1 MILVAPG
8 VLPPA
13 TLTRPCVSP
22 GATLGVL
29 GGGQLGRMFAYAAR
43 ILGYHVVVLDPDPH
57 SPAAQFADAHLCAGY
72 DDQAAL
78 LELGKR
84 CAAITTEF
92 ENVPARS
99 LELLATLST
108 VRPAAAAV
116 AIAQDRITEKSY
128 LAGQGFPVTPF
139 VVVRTEQELHE
150 ALNNISVPALLK
162 RSRLGYD
169 GKGQVPV
176 TNREHAITAF
186 HTLGDEA
193 CVLEQRVS
201 LEKEISVIVARGAD
215 GETVCFPVAE
225 NQHQNGIL
233 DISIVPARISAALA
247 KQAADMAIKL
257 SERLKYCGV
266 LAVEFFVLADD
277 RLLINEIAPRPHNS
291 GHATLDACVTS
302 QFEQQVRT
310 LCGLPLGSTRLLSPA
325 VMVNLLGDLWA
336 DGEPHW
342 EKLLQHKQVKLHL
355 YGKGEPRPGRKM
367 GHFTCL
373 DESVE
378 QALATAQEIK
388 ARLLECSKTST
399 HIKADARC

>member
-1 MILVAPG
+1 MIL
-8 VLPPA
+8 
-13 TLTRPCVSP
+13 P

-29 GGGQLGRMFAYAAR
+29 GGGQLGRMFACAAR
-43 ILGYHVVVLDPDPH
+43 VLGYHVIVLDPDPH

-108 VRPAAAAV
+108 VRPAAGAV

-128 LAGQGFPVTPF
+128 LVKQGFPVTPF
-139 VVVRTEQELHE
+139 WVVRTEQELHE
-150 ALNNISVPALLK
+150 ALSNIPAPAILK

-169 GKGQVPV
+169 GKGQAPI
-176 TNREHAITAF
+176 TNREHAVTAF
-186 HTLGDEA
+186 HTLGDEP

-215 GETVCFPVAE
+215 GETACFPVAE

-233 DISIVPARISAALA
+233 DVSIVPARISVAVA

-257 SERLKYCGV
+257 AERLDYCGV

-277 RLLINEIAPRPHNS
+277 KLIINEIAPRPHNS
-291 GHATLDACVTS
+291 GHATLDICVTS

-310 LCGLPLGSTRLLSPA
+310 LCDLPLGNTRLLSPA
-325 VMVNLLGDLWA
+325 VMVNLLGDLWT

-355 YGKGEPRPGRKM
+355 YGKSEPRPGRKM

-373 DESVE
+373 DESLE
-378 QALATAQEIK
+378 QALETAMDSK
-388 ARLLECSKTST
+388 ARLLSQASAQ
-399 HIKADARC
+399 IKVNA

>member
-1 MILVAPG
+1 MILPG
-8 VLPPA
+8 E
-13 TLTRPCVSP
+13 
-22 GATLGVL
+22 TLGVL

-43 ILGYHVVVLDPDPH
+43 VLGYHVVVLDPDPH
-57 SPAAQFADAHLCAGY
+57 SPAAQFADAQICANY

-108 VRPAAAAV
+108 VRPAAVAV

-128 LAGQGFPVTPF
+128 LAEQGFPVTPF
-139 VVVRTEQELHE
+139 AVVRTEQELHE
-150 ALNNISVPALLK
+150 ALSNIPTPAILK

-169 GKGQVPV
+169 GKGQAPV
-176 TNREHAITAF
+176 TNLEHAVTAF
-186 HTLGDEA
+186 HMLGDEP
-193 CVLEQRVS
+193 CVLEQRVP

-215 GETVCFPVAE
+215 GETACFPVAE
-225 NQHQNGIL
+225 NQHQDGIL
-233 DISIVPARISAALA
+233 DVSIVPARISEALA

-257 SERLKYCGV
+257 TERLKYCGV

-277 RLLINEIAPRPHNS
+277 RLIINEIAPRPHNS

-355 YGKGEPRPGRKM
+355 YGKSEPRPGRKM

-373 DESVE
+373 DESLE
-378 QALATAQEIK
+378 HALETAMDSK
-388 ARLLECSKTST
+388 ARLLRQVTASAR
-399 HIKADARC
+399 IKVNA

>member
-1 MILVAPG
+1 MIL
-8 VLPPA
+8 
-13 TLTRPCVSP
+13 P
-22 GATLGVL
+22 GATLGLL

-43 ILGYHVVVLDPDPH
+43 VLGYHVIVLDPDLH
-57 SPAAQFADAHLCAGY
+57 SPAAQFADAHLCADY
-72 DDQAAL
+72 DDQVAL

-108 VRPAAAAV
+108 VRPAADVV

-139 VVVRTEQELHE
+139 AVVRTEQELHE

-169 GKGQVPV
+169 GKGQAPV
-176 TNREHAITAF
+176 TNLEQAIAAF
-186 HTLGDEA
+186 HMLGDEP
-193 CVLEQRVS
+193 CVLEQRVV

-215 GETVCFPVAE
+215 GETACFPVAE

-233 DISIVPARISAALA
+233 DVSIVPARISAALA

-257 SERLKYCGV
+257 AERLDYCGV

-277 RLLINEIAPRPHNS
+277 KLLINEIAPRPHNS
-291 GHATLDACVTS
+291 GHYTLDVCVTS
-302 QFEQQVRT
+302 QFEQQVRA
-310 LCGLPLGSTRLLSPA
+310 LCGLPLSSARLLCPA

-336 DGEPHW
+336 DGEPQW
-342 EKLLQHKQVKLHL
+342 EKILQHKQVKLHL

-367 GHFTCL
+367 GHFTLL
-373 DESVE
+373 DESIE
-378 QALATAQEIK
+378 RALAAALDIK
-388 ARLLECSKTST
+388 AHLLRRAETSS
-399 HIKADARC
+399 HIKENA

>member
-1 MILVAPG
+1 MIL
-8 VLPPA
+8 
-13 TLTRPCVSP
+13 P

-43 ILGYHVVVLDPDPH
+43 VLGYHVIVLDPDLH
-57 SPAAQFADAHLCAGY
+57 SPAAQFADAHLCADY

-108 VRPAAAAV
+108 VRPAAGAV
-116 AIAQDRITEKSY
+116 AIAQDRIAEKSY

-139 VVVRTEQELHE
+139 AVIRTERELHV
-150 ALNNISVPALLK
+150 ALSNIPLPAILK

-176 TNREHAITAF
+176 TNLGHAITAF

-215 GETVCFPVAE
+215 GETACFPVAE

-233 DISIVPARISAALA
+233 DISIVPARIGMALA
-247 KQAADMAIKL
+247 NQAAGMAIKL
-257 SERLKYCGV
+257 AERLDYCGV

-277 RLLINEIAPRPHNS
+277 KLLINEIAPRPHNS
-291 GHATLDACVTS
+291 GHYTLDACVTS

-310 LCGLPLGSTRLLSPA
+310 LCGLPLSSPRLLSPA
-325 VMVNLLGDLWA
+325 VMVNLLGDLWSE
-336 DGEPHW
+336 GEPHW
-342 EKLLQHKQVKLHL
+342 EKLLRHKRVKLHL
-355 YGKGEPRPGRKM
+355 YGKSEPRPGRKM

-373 DESVE
+373 DESLE
-378 QALATAQEIK
+378 QALTVA
-388 ARLLECSKTST
+388 LEG
-399 HIKADARC
+399 KADLLNRMTASIQERASL